1 MPRFAL
7 AGAVALAMTLPM
19 LAHAAQTPTYT
30 LGDLADGKPV
40 EGRSDLTYAWNG
52 ATWRFASPA
61 HLDQFKADPAK

>member
-30 LGDLADGKPV
+30 LGDLAVSGYDPV
-40 EGRSDLTYAWNG
+40 A
-52 ATWRFASPA
+52 
-61 HLDQFKADPAK
+61 